1 MIRDFRNDD
10 GDGDMVCDICIAGAG
25 AAGVSLALSLAERNH
40 KVILLEAGG
49 FDYTEADQ
57 DPYIGEIIGHPYH
70 EISTTRLRFLGG
82 STNHWGG
89 MCSHL

>member
-1 MIRDFRNDD
+1 VIRDFRNDD
-10 GDGDMVCDICIAGAG
+10 GDGDMVCDICIAG